1 MNDDI
6 AAIETKLAA
15 ARTRLILDNPFLGSL
30 VMHLPLKAA
39 DPKWCETTAT
49 DARYFYYNPGYIAR
63 LTLEQTQFVLAHEAM
78 HCALSH
84 FARRNHRQKHRWDVA
99 CDYAVNMILDDER
112 MHGPEDALMNAAYR
126 GLTAEEIYPL
136 LHEDPPEKTQDMH
149 LFDNEAPAEADGS
162 EADARPGSGGRSHDA
177 SAEGGG
183 ESESMERGAGQGR
196 GEEEDR
202 REGGDGRPQR
212 QDAQDRQPQEA
223 SDVQQVP
230 PPPPMDPDKLDE
242 QWKSRL
248 AAAAQAARQAGK
260 LSQSLM
266 RFVDNLLAPQLPWR
280 ALLARY
286 MMNAARDDYS
296 FQRTSRRDTGAALM
310 PRLYSQSV
318 NVVVALDT
326 SGSIKD
332 EELREFLSEVDALK
346 GQVRAEVI
354 LHACDD
360 KLCAAGPWRFAQ
372 WEPVTL
378 PEGVSGKGGT
388 DFRPVFE
395 WLDRERL
402 NPDLLVYFTDAEGQF
417 PEREPHYPV
426 VWLVKGKAPVPF
438 GIRIQLN

>member
-1 MNDDI
+1 MNDDN

-15 ARTRLILDNPFLGSL
+15 ARTRLILDQPFLGAL

-39 DPKWCETTAT
+39 DPKWCATTAT
-49 DARYFYYNPGYIAR
+49 DARHFYYNPGYIGR

-99 CDYAVNMILDDER
+99 CDYAVNMILDEER
-112 MHGPEDALMNAAYR
+112 MRGPEDALMNAAYR

-149 LFDNEAPAEADGS
+149 LFDNES
-162 EADARPGSGGRSHDA
+162 S
-177 SAEGGG
+177 EGGG
-183 ESESMERGAGQGR
+183 ESESMEQDAGQGQ
-196 GEEEDR
+196 GSQDR
-202 REGGDGRPQR
+202 KDQSEGGGGRPQ
-212 QDAQDRQPQEA
+212 QQEGQGSQPQEA
-223 SDVQQVP
+223 SDVQEAP
-230 PPPPMDPDKLDE
+230 PPPPTDPDKLDE

-248 AAAAQAARQAGK
+248 AAAAHAARQAGK

-266 RFVDNLLAPQLPWR
+266 RLVDNLLAPQLPWR

-326 SGSIKD
+326 SGSVKD

-346 GQVRAEVI
+346 GQVRAEVV

-360 KLCAAGPWRFAQ
+360 KLCANGPWRFAQ

-395 WLDRERL
+395 WLERERL
-402 NPDLLVYFTDAEGQF
+402 NPDLLIYFTDAEGKF
-417 PEREPHYPV
+417 PEREPQYPV

-438 GIRIQLN
+438 GVRIQLN

>member
-1 MNDDI
+1 MQDELS
-6 AAIETKLAA
+6 AIETKLAA
-15 ARTRLILDNPFLGSL
+15 ARTRLILDKPFLGSL

-39 DPKWCETTAT
+39 DQKWCETTAT
-49 DARYFYYNPGYIAR
+49 DARHFYYNPAYIAR

-112 MHGPEDALMNAAYR
+112 MRGPEDALMNAAYR

-149 LFDNEAPAEADGS
+149 LFDNES
-162 EADARPGSGGRSHDA
+162 S
-177 SAEGGG
+177 EGGG
-183 ESESMERGAGQGR
+183 EAESMEQDAGQGQ
-196 GEEEDR
+196 GDQDKDQQS
-202 REGGDGRPQR
+202 EGGGGRPQR
-212 QDAQDRQPQEA
+212 QDGTGSQPQEA
-223 SDVQQVP
+223 GNVQEAP
-230 PPPPMDPDKLDE
+230 PQPPMDPDRLDE

-260 LSQSLM
+260 MSQSLM

-310 PRLYSQSV
+310 PRLYSRSV

-326 SGSIKD
+326 SGSVKD

-346 GQVRAEVI
+346 GQVRAEVT

-360 KLCAAGPWRFAQ
+360 KLCAGGPWRFAQ

-395 WLDRERL
+395 WIERERL
-402 NPDLLVYFTDAEGQF
+402 SPDLLVYFTDAEGQF
-417 PEREPHYPV
+417 PEHEPQYPV

-438 GIRIQLN
+438 GARIQLN

>member
-1 MNDDI
+1 MGEAHDLT
-6 AAIETKLAA
+6 AIETKLAA
-15 ARTRLILDNPFLGSL
+15 ARTRLILDKPFLGAL

-49 DARYFYYNPGYIAR
+49 DARHFYYNPAYIAR

-112 MHGPEDALMNAAYR
+112 MHGPEDALIDAKYR

-149 LFDNEAPAEADGS
+149 LFDQES
-162 EADARPGSGGRSHDA
+162 S
-177 SAEGGG
+177 EGGG
-183 ESESMERGAGQGR
+183 QSESMEQEAGQGQ
-196 GEEEDR
+196 GEQDKDR
-202 REGGDGRPQR
+202 HSEGGGGRPQR
-212 QDAQDRQPQEA
+212 QDGQGSEPQQA
-223 SDVQQVP
+223 SDVQEAAPQ
-230 PPPPMDPDKLDE
+230 PPMDPDRLDE

-260 LSQSLM
+260 LSPTLM
-266 RFVDNLLAPQLPWR
+266 RLIDHLLAPQLPWR

-286 MMNAARDDYS
+286 MMQAARDDYS

-332 EELREFLSEVDALK
+332 EELREFLTEVDALK
-346 GQVRAEVI
+346 GQIRAEVT

-360 KLCAAGPWRFAQ
+360 KLCEGGPWRFAQ
-372 WEPVTL
+372 WEAITL
-378 PEGVSGKGGT
+378 PAGVSGKGGT
-388 DFRPVFE
+388 DFRPVFDWIE
-395 WLDRERL
+395 RERL
-402 NPDLLVYFTDAEGQF
+402 NPDLLVYFTDAEGRF
-417 PEREPHYPV
+417 PEREPPYPV

-438 GIRIQLN
+438 GVRIQLN

>member
-1 MNDDI
+1 MNDDN

-15 ARTRLILDNPFLGSL
+15 ARTRLILDQPFLGAL

-39 DPKWCETTAT
+39 DPKWCATTAT
-49 DARYFYYNPGYIAR
+49 DARHFYYNPGYIGR

-99 CDYAVNMILDDER
+99 CDYAVNMILDEER
-112 MHGPEDALMNAAYR
+112 MRGPEDALMNAAYR

-149 LFDNEAPAEADGS
+149 LFDNES
-162 EADARPGSGGRSHDA
+162 S
-177 SAEGGG
+177 EGGG
-183 ESESMERGAGQGR
+183 ESESMEQDAGQGQ
-196 GEEEDR
+196 GNEDR
-202 REGGDGRPQR
+202 KDQSEGGGGRPQ
-212 QDAQDRQPQEA
+212 QQEGQGSQPQEA
-223 SDVQQVP
+223 SDVQEAP
-230 PPPPMDPDKLDE
+230 PPPPMDPDKLNE

-248 AAAAQAARQAGK
+248 AAAAHAARQAGK

-266 RFVDNLLAPQLPWR
+266 RLVDNLLAPQLPWR
-280 ALLARY
+280 ALLSRY

-326 SGSIKD
+326 SGSVKD

-346 GQVRAEVI
+346 GQVRAEVV

-360 KLCAAGPWRFAQ
+360 KLCANGPWRFAQ

-395 WLDRERL
+395 WLERERL
-402 NPDLLVYFTDAEGQF
+402 NPDLLIYFTDAEGKF

-438 GIRIQLN
+438 GVRIQLN

>member
-1 MNDDI
+1 MQDDI

-15 ARTRLILDNPFLGSL
+15 ARTRLILDKPFLGAL

-49 DARYFYYNPGYIAR
+49 DARHFYYNPAYIGR

-149 LFDNEAPAEADGS
+149 LFDNE
-162 EADARPGSGGRSHDA
+162 

-183 ESESMERGAGQGR
+183 ESESMEQDTGQGQGD
-196 GEEEDR
+196 GEREDR
-202 REGGDGRPQR
+202 NEGGGGRPQEG
-212 QDAQDRQPQEA
+212 QGTQGAGEVQET
-223 SDVQQVP
+223 P
-230 PPPPMDPDKLDE
+230 PPPPLDMDKLDE

-266 RFVDNLLAPQLPWR
+266 RLVDNLLAPQLPWR

-332 EELREFLSEVDALK
+332 EELKEFLSEVDALK
-346 GQVRAEVI
+346 GQVRAEVT

-360 KLCAAGPWRFAQ
+360 ALCPNGPWRFAQ

-395 WLDRERL
+395 WIDRERL
-402 NPDLLVYFTDAEGQF
+402 NPDLLIYFTDAQGRF
-417 PEREPHYPV
+417 PEREPPYPV
-426 VWLVKGKAPVPF
+426 VWLVKGKEGVPF
-438 GIRIQLN
+438 GVRIQLN

>member
-1 MNDDI
+1 MSAAHDLS
-6 AAIETKLAA
+6 AIETKLAA
-15 ARTRLILDNPFLGSL
+15 ARTRLILDKPFLGSL

-49 DARYFYYNPGYIAR
+49 DARHFYYNPAYIAR

-112 MHGPEDALMNAAYR
+112 MHGPEDALIDAKYR

-149 LFDNEAPAEADGS
+149 LFDNES
-162 EADARPGSGGRSHDA
+162 S
-177 SAEGGG
+177 EGGG
-183 ESESMERGAGQGR
+183 ESESMEQDAGQGQ
-196 GEEEDR
+196 GEQDKDER
-202 REGGDGRPQR
+202 SEGGGGRPQQ
-212 QDAQDRQPQEA
+212 QDGQGSEPQQP
-223 SDVQQVP
+223 SDVQEAP
-230 PPPPMDPDKLDE
+230 PQPPMDPDKLDE

-260 LSQSLM
+260 LSPSLM

-332 EELREFLSEVDALK
+332 EELREFLTEVDALK
-346 GQVRAEVI
+346 GQVRAEVV

-360 KLCAAGPWRFAQ
+360 KLCPGGPWRFAQ
-372 WEPVTL
+372 WEAITL
-378 PEGVSGKGGT
+378 PEGISGKGGT
-388 DFRPVFE
+388 DFRPVFDWIE
-395 WLDRERL
+395 RERL

-417 PEREPHYPV
+417 PEREPQYPV

-438 GIRIQLN
+438 GARIQLN

>member
-1 MNDDI
+1 MNDEI

-15 ARTRLILDNPFLGSL
+15 ARTRLILDKPFLGSL

-49 DARYFYYNPGYIAR
+49 DARYFYYNPSYIAR

-84 FARRNHRQKHRWDVA
+84 FARRQHRQKHRWDVA

-112 MHGPEDALMNAAYR
+112 MHGPEDALIDAKYR

-149 LFDNEAPAEADGS
+149 LFDGESSAQANGS
-162 EADARPGSGGRSHDA
+162 ETEERPRGSGRSDSPKQDA
-177 SAEGGG
+177 GGG
-183 ESESMERGAGQGR
+183 QGSQAR
-196 GEEEDR
+196 DEHGK
-202 REGGDGRPQR
+202 GGGGRPQR
-212 QDAQDRQPQEA
+212 QEGRGSDPQEEG
-223 SDVQQVP
+223 DVQEAP
-230 PPPPMDPDKLDE
+230 PCPPMGADKLSE

-260 LSQSLM
+260 LSPSLM
-266 RFVDNLLAPQLPWR
+266 RLVDHLLAPQLPWR

-296 FQRTSRRDTGAALM
+296 FQRTSRREAGTGALL
-310 PRLYSQSV
+310 PRLYSQAI
-318 NVVVALDT
+318 NVVVAVDT

-332 EELREFLSEVDALK
+332 EELREFLTEVDALK
-346 GQVRAEVI
+346 GQVRAEVT

-360 KLCAAGPWRFAQ
+360 KLCEKGPWRYAQ
-372 WEPVTL
+372 WETITL
-378 PEGVSGKGGT
+378 PEGLSGKGGT

-395 WLDRERL
+395 WVERERL
-402 NPDLLVYFTDAEGQF
+402 NPDLLVYFTDAEGRF
-417 PEREPHYPV
+417 PDREPPYPV

-438 GIRIQLN
+438 GVRIQLN

>member
-1 MNDDI
+1 MSAAHDLS
-6 AAIETKLAA
+6 AIETKLAA
-15 ARTRLILDNPFLGSL
+15 ARTRLILDKPFLGSL

-49 DARYFYYNPGYIAR
+49 DARHFYYNPAYIAR
-63 LTLEQTQFVLAHEAM
+63 LTLEQTQLVLAHEAM

-112 MHGPEDALMNAAYR
+112 MHGPEDALIDAKYR

-149 LFDNEAPAEADGS
+149 LFDSDSN
-162 EADARPGSGGRSHDA
+162 
-177 SAEGGG
+177 EGGG
-183 ESESMERGAGQGR
+183 ESESMDQDAGQR
-196 GEEEDR
+196 QGEQDKDQR
-202 REGGDGRPQR
+202 SEGGGGRPQQ
-212 QDAQDRQPQEA
+212 QDGQGSEPQQP
-223 SDVQQVP
+223 SDVQEAP
-230 PPPPMDPDKLDE
+230 PQPPMDPDKLDE

-260 LSQSLM
+260 LSLSLM
-266 RFVDNLLAPQLPWR
+266 RLVDNLLAPQLPWR

-286 MMNAARDDYS
+286 MMQAARDDYS

-332 EELREFLSEVDALK
+332 QELREFLSEVDALK
-346 GQVRAEVI
+346 GQVRAEVV

-360 KLCAAGPWRFAQ
+360 KLCPGGPWRFAQ
-372 WEPVTL
+372 WEAITL
-378 PEGVSGKGGT
+378 PEGLSGKGGT
-388 DFRPVFE
+388 DFRPVFDWIE
-395 WLDRERL
+395 RERL
-402 NPDLLVYFTDAEGQF
+402 NPDLLIYFTDAEGRF

-438 GIRIQLN
+438 GARIQLN

>member
-1 MNDDI
+1 MSAAHDLT
-6 AAIETKLAA
+6 AIETKLAA
-15 ARTRLILDNPFLGSL
+15 ARTRLILDKPFLGSL

-49 DARYFYYNPGYIAR
+49 DARHFYYNPAYIAR

-112 MHGPEDALMNAAYR
+112 MRGPDDALIDAKYR

-149 LFDNEAPAEADGS
+149 LFDNES
-162 EADARPGSGGRSHDA
+162 S
-177 SAEGGG
+177 EGGG
-183 ESESMERGAGQGR
+183 ESESMEQDAGQGQ
-196 GEEEDR
+196 GEQDKDQR
-202 REGGDGRPQR
+202 SEGGGGRPQQ
-212 QDAQDRQPQEA
+212 QDGQGSEPQQPSDIQEA
-223 SDVQQVP
+223 P
-230 PPPPMDPDKLDE
+230 PQPPMDPDKLDE

-260 LSQSLM
+260 LSPSLM

-332 EELREFLSEVDALK
+332 EELREFLTEVDALK

-360 KLCAAGPWRFAQ
+360 KLCPGGPWRFAQ
-372 WEPVTL
+372 WEAITL
-378 PEGVSGKGGT
+378 PEGISGKGGT
-388 DFRPVFE
+388 DFRPVFDWIE
-395 WLDRERL
+395 RERL

-417 PEREPHYPV
+417 PEREPQYPV

-438 GIRIQLN
+438 GARIQLN